1 MDLFECLVFRAMTDT
16 FTDNKFDAT
25 KVVGSAPVAL
35 TEKLSLEN
43 GESETKLNS
52 TVQRHFIQ
60 VTINCLYGPFTKPK
74 KRLPHCPYN

>member
-43 GESETKLNS
+43 GESDDLGIY
-52 TVQRHFIQ
+52 VR
-60 VTINCLYGPFTKPK
+60 
-74 KRLPHCPYN
+74 YNARPGDTLICKG